1 MPIRT
6 SASLTTLDALN
17 TMASYIGIPPLLNLV
32 EVDVEPDFVIANDI
46 LLEVTQTIL
55 SQGLPCNT
63 DFEFTLSELR
73 DGLTAVP
80 EGALICDVSTD
91 DRYVE
96 RDTYIYNIWDKAF
109 ETRVDLKARVV
120 WDMTFDELPELVKRY
135 IMTVASRAYVSRIKG
150 DAGLTQL
157 TIPDERRTKQEFQR
171 YVFKMGDWTM
181 LSDPR
186 LDYITRRQQ
195 YYRRY

>member
-1 MPIRT
+1 
-6 SASLTTLDALN
+6 
-17 TMASYIGIPPLLNLV
+17 MATYIGIPPLLNISQLTA
-32 EVDVEPDFVIANDI
+32 EPDFVVANDI
-46 LLEVTQTIL
+46 LLEVTQTVL

-63 DFEFTLSELR
+63 DYDFILSELR
-73 DGLTAVP
+73 DELTAVP

-96 RDTYIYNIWDKAF
+96 RDTYIYNMYTKEF
-109 ETRVDLKARVV
+109 ETRVDLKANIV

-135 IMTVASRAYVSRIKG
+135 IITVSSRAFVGRIKG
-150 DAGLTQL
+150 DAALSQM

-171 YVFKMGDWTM
+171 YVFKMGDWSM
-181 LSDPR
+181 LDDPS
-186 LDYITRRQQ
+186 LDFITRRLQ